1 MKEKL
6 LWIKEIGESVIISLV
21 IVLLI
26 RAFLFQPFFVK
37 GQSMEPNFDD
47 GNYLIVDRI
56 TPRISKLERG
66 EVIVFRAPVNQKDFY
81 IKRIIGLPGE
91 RVVIKNG
98 IIKIYN
104 KSHKNGF
111 VLDESS
117 YLGKDVVTQGD
128 IDVTLNKNE
137 VFVLGD
143 NRVVSYDS
151 RMWGPLN
158 IKNIIGVVR
167 LRAWPVNEFS
177 IFKYDYSQNVK
188 NF

>member
-6 LWIKEIGESVIISLV
+6 LWIKEIGESVIVSLI

-56 TPRISKLERG
+56 TPMLSSFERG
-66 EVIVFRAPVNQKDFY
+66 EVIVFRAPINKSDFY

-98 IIKIYN
+98 QIKIYN
-104 KSHKNGF
+104 KSHKDGF
-111 VLDESS
+111 ILDESP
-117 YLGKDVVTQGD
+117 YLGKNIITSGE
-128 IDVTLNKNE
+128 IDVTLSKDE

-143 NRVVSYDS
+143 NRNVSYDS
-151 RMWGPLN
+151 RMWGPLH
-158 IKNIIGVVR
+158 IRDIIGIVR
-167 LRAWPVNEFS
+167 LRAWPINEVSVFRY
-177 IFKYDYSQNVK
+177 KY
-188 NF
+188 